1 MRAQGFWNSFI
12 PWRVLTGAGSV
23 AVGQVC
29 CGDKFHAFLNDN
41 KQKVQRSK
49 TLQCS
54 YGQYSEYILQ
64 SLLRLQTFEILPVAR
79 TLLESTRDE
88 AHFKRNNRQIV
99 KDTAKVYDFVIIGHG
114 NCGRSAL
121 ETLRRKCPS
130 ATVALVDPL
139 RPLVT
144 AGADYYPCRVTALD
158 PRSQAV
164 QLETTDDVRY
174 RHAVLLATGAHGA
187 PIPHYLMD
195 SKATSRVL
203 EVRPSVLPSS
213 DQRPIISPE
222 LVRKSVQQTAANG
235 LRIGVLGSGWDA
247 IDLVLVA
254 SNHGKT
260 RPIIAFGNPGPA
272 SHMLPSYLSSA
283 IARRLRTKKIEVLD
297 RTLVRYI
304 SCEEENAELQIY
316 TAKSY
321 DFLDSFRTTV
331 DLVVV
336 APEISGAR
344 GSAVLP
350 TNNIPGHLESSRKG
364 RSWYET
370 WFNQAMSSVTDRGTV
385 VCYKDDGRVSVNTEL
400 VVCSGV
406 YAAGSV
412 AKYANG
418 LTGHADVAGVGIED
432 ARSAGKVAAMNM
444 GRQYRA
450 SSLLGSMKTDEELAV
465 AHTKD
470 PLPVWR
476 SDLRSYAG
484 NGSDRTSCLS
494 EIGISS
500 LAVGHCDS
508 DRFATHA
515 VWWTNQAAQRRL
527 LRSLNEEP
535 LTKRERRERI
545 KELAKPVYGIG
556 VVFYTDRT
564 GKIQGIMTWGM
575 PFTTRKGSLNEQLVH
590 ELKTAVLTNGGFG
603 SLENELDQV
612 RMSKYLESTS
622 RRLVAIAF
630 GGNTTAAPGRL
641 LEGALDDFP
650 RPLHRFTEVRPP
662 SVRSHGLL
670 KRKDGHGQGVLGEDL
685 FARYQEPV
693 ADALPAQP
701 IAGVGYASTQGTSG
715 NRKSYAAAHE
725 MYEWALWEQKEKR
738 WDENEDVARPPK
750 EDAIWIRKGDEQK
763 NVAFKDTVAAA
774 YSAAIWR

>member
-12 PWRVLTGAGSV
+12 PWRKLTGAGSV

-139 RPLVT
+139 RPLAT

-260 RPIIAFGNPGPA
+260 RPTIAFGNPGPA

-283 IARRLRTKKIEVLD
+283 VARRLRTKKIEVLD

-350 TNNIPGHLESSRKG
+350 TNNIPSHLESSRKG

-450 SSLLGSMKTDEELAV
+450 SSLLGSMKRDEELAV

-494 EIGISS
+494 EIGISC

-527 LRSLNEEP
+527 LRSLNE
-535 LTKRERRERI
+535 
-545 KELAKPVYGIG
+545 
-556 VVFYTDRT
+556 D
-564 GKIQGIMTWGM
+564 
-575 PFTTRKGSLNEQLVH
+575 LNEQLVH